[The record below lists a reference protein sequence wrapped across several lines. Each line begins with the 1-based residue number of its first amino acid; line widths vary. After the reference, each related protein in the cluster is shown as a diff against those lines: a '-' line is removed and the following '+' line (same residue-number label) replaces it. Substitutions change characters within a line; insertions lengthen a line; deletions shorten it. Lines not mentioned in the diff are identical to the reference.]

1 MDALNIH
8 FKKLLLIT
16 LLSSSFSLTA
26 CSTSSGDV
34 ADFQSIQYSE
44 STDSNDAGFSDAQLE
59 QMLAPIA
66 LYPDSL
72 LTHILIAA
80 TYPLEVVMAS
90 QLRASDKE
98 LSSPKIMDKAEAM
111 DWDPSVIAL
120 LAFPAVLEK
129 LSSNLDWTQNLGDA
143 FLDNEARVLARIQSL
158 RAQAYNAN
166 SLSEMENMSIT
177 HENNQIV
184 IESIQREIVYVPYYD
199 PRVVYGDWRW
209 HRYPP
214 VYWAPAYGY
223 RAHPHSYFSWNRG
236 IRIHSNFFFSAF
248 HWSNHSVVVIDHHNS
263 HRYRHRNNITSGR
276 DSKSWDHK
284 PNHRRGVAY
293 KNSHVKKRY
302 KSHKPIREINKA
314 RKKELRRSGL
324 NTVTKHKVS
333 GEKHYTDQAKRLEKL
348 HKPRKQKREETF
360 AKRLRNNSAPIN
372 SQQPIGVKKRT
383 PDNLGSKVDNYPK
396 KQRIQRNMTGNK
408 VKVISKKMRQI
419 EKNHS
424 LANRPKA
431 ISGYKAP
438 QKSKN
443 SGEVAIKQDAK
454 SRPVVQKT
462 KSYPLNKTGR
472 NSRGS
477 LPKNLSLSRTE
488 KRG

>member
-34 ADFQSIQYSE
+34 ADFQSIQYPE
-44 STDSNDAGFSDAQLE
+44 STDSDDAAFSDAQLE

-90 QLRASDKE
+90 QLRARDKE
-98 LSSPKIMDKAEAM
+98 LSSPQIMDKAEGM
-111 DWDPSVIAL
+111 DWDPSVTAL

-158 RAQAYNAN
+158 RVQAYNAN

-184 IESIQREIVYVPYYD
+184 VESIQREIVYVPYYD

-348 HKPRKQKREETF
+348 HKPRKHKSEETF
-360 AKRLRNNSAPIN
+360 AKRLRNNSAPTN

-383 PDNLGSKVDNYPK
+383 PDNLGRKVDNYPK

-462 KSYPLNKTGR
+462 KSYPLNKTNR